1 MSLTIS
7 KVFGIIL
14 FVEATEAT
22 NGGRMAELLE
32 AIGHNIRRL
41 RDEKGWNQTELGFR
55 AGASASIISLIENG
69 KRNPSTAT
77 LAKIAEA
84 LGVEVVDLFPK
95 GPSSS
100 PEPTL
105 LNGLDDE
112 RRFSRFSEAI
122 ITAAERWG
130 EAVSSPEM
138 ADSRRFGFIDAAL
151 GLSDVISES
160 VEGEEDWEAI
170 PNRERLE
177 LVTTAEKLT
186 EVATRGIRCLEE
198 SAEAREQEEQVNQR
212 REQMREVTRRI
223 ERERRTA

>member
-1 MSLTIS
+1 MRALSSRVLGT
-7 KVFGIIL
+7 VRGCARL
-14 FVEATEAT
+14 LLVEAT

-55 AGASASIISLIENG
+55 AGASPSIISLIENG

-105 LNGLDDE
+105 LNGLEDE
-112 RRFSRFSEAI
+112 RHLLDYRKC
-122 ITAAERWG
+122 
-130 EAVSSPEM
+130 
-138 ADSRRFGFIDAAL
+138 
-151 GLSDVISES
+151 
-160 VEGEEDWEAI
+160 
-170 PNRERLE
+170 RE
-177 LVTTAEKLT
+177 
-186 EVATRGIRCLEE
+186 
-198 SAEAREQEEQVNQR
+198 
-212 REQMREVTRRI
+212 
-223 ERERRTA
+223 

>member
-1 MSLTIS
+1 MGLTIS

-14 FVEATEAT
+14 FVEAAEAT

-55 AGASASIISLIENG
+55 AGASPSIISLIENG

-95 GPSSS
+95 GRRSS

-105 LNGLDDE
+105 LNGLDGE
-112 RRFSRFSEAI
+112 RGFSRFSEAI
-122 ITAAERWG
+122 VAAAASWG
-130 EAVSSPEM
+130 EAM
-138 ADSRRFGFIDAAL
+138 ANPDMSDAKRFGLIEAAL
-151 GLSDVISES
+151 DLSRVIE
-160 VEGEEDWEAI
+160 ERAEEEDWEAI
-170 PNRERLE
+170 PNQERLAI
-177 LVTTAEKLT
+177 VTTMRKLT
-186 EVATRGIRCLEE
+186 EVAEQGIRHLQE
-198 SAEAREQEEQVNQR
+198 SKEAKAQEEQVNQR
-212 REQMREVTRRI
+212 REQVREWTRQI
-223 ERERRTA
+223 SA